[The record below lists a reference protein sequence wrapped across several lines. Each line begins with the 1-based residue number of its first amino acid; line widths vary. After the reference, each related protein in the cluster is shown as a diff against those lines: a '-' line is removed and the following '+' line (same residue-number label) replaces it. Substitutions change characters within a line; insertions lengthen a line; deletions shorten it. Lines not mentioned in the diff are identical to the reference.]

1 MGGSLSQLSLVGGP
15 LPVAVYALAAA
26 ALIVLVLTRS
36 RRRAFILLAGA
47 IVGALLGLL
56 IGWLVSDVWNSFGVS
71 LSVPTRLWLAAA
83 TAAVGVAVVG
93 FRGVRAWRKVLA
105 GCAIPVFLLAGGIGI
120 NSDLG
125 EFPTAGELFGQTVVH
140 ALVLPAP
147 SASPSV
153 SRPASPAA
161 VWIPPADLPLKGHI
175 GSVVIP
181 AVTSHFAAREAVV
194 YLPPAALVANA
205 PALPV
210 LELLSGQPGAPANL
224 ITAGQL
230 PEILDAYALAH
241 HGLAPIVVI
250 PDQLGA
256 PQSNPMCV
264 DSPLGNSASYLTV
277 DVPAWIRAH
286 LHVLTDRS
294 HWAIGGFSQGGTCA
308 IQLGAGYPAL
318 FGGILDISGQ
328 LAPHRGSVAATIHDA
343 FGGSAARYRAASPLG
358 LLAAGAPYQDTIA
371 VFASGQ
377 NDARFTPAAVTV
389 AQAATAAGMT
399 VHSIVSP
406 GTAHDWH
413 TVQYALRTG
422 IPLLAAQWG
431 L

>member
-1 MGGSLSQLSLVGGP
+1 MGGSLSQLSLVNGP

-26 ALIVLVLTRS
+26 ALIALVLTRS
-36 RRRAFILLAGA
+36 RRRGLILLVGA

-83 TAAVGVAVVG
+83 VAAVGMAAAS
-93 FRGVRAWRKVLA
+93 FRGARAWRKVVA

-125 EFPTAGELFGQTVVH
+125 EFPTVGELFGQTTVR

-147 SASPSV
+147 SVSPSG
-153 SRPASPAA
+153 SPSA
-161 VWIPPADLPLKGHI
+161 VWIPPANLPLKGHI

-181 AVTSHFAAREAVV
+181 AVTSHFAAREAIV
-194 YLPPAALVANA
+194 YLPPAALIANA

-210 LELLSGQPGAPANL
+210 IELLSGQPGAPVNL

-230 PEILDAYALAH
+230 PAILDAYALAH

-256 PQSNPMCV
+256 PQNNPMCV

-286 LHVLTDRS
+286 LHVRSDRS
-294 HWAIGGFSQGGTCA
+294 DWAIGGFSQGGTCA
-308 IQLGAGYPAL
+308 IQLGAKFPASSPRTAARSPQPSTTPSEVRWR
-318 FGGILDISGQ
+318 GIRQRCRWHFSPREHRIR
-328 LAPHRGSVAATIHDA
+328 APSRSLRPGRTTRGS
-343 FGGSAARYRAASPLG
+343 
-358 LLAAGAPYQDTIA
+358 
-371 VFASGQ
+371 
-377 NDARFTPAAVTV
+377 
-389 AQAATAAGMT
+389 
-399 VHSIVSP
+399 
-406 GTAHDWH
+406 
-413 TVQYALRTG
+413 LRVR
-422 IPLLAAQWG
+422 
-431 L
+431 